1 MDTLTLYK
9 QYVEKAELPK
19 GLLDYLQDNSFEK
32 QAASTKYHGSY
43 EGGLLEHSVNVATA
57 LLDLTKRMDL
67 KWEKPRSPYLIG
79 LMHDLC
85 KIDSYIKTADG
96 FVWNR
101 NQLVKGHGDKSVY
114 LLKEYVSDLTDEE
127 WLCIQY
133 HMGAYMGKD
142 MWDKL
147 AQAQNVYPN
156 VFWTHVA
163 DMIATRFMEG

>member
-1 MDTLTLYK
+1 MDVITLYK

-19 GLLDYLQDNSFEK
+19 ELLDYLQDNKFEK

-43 EGGLLEHSVNVATA
+43 EGGLLEHSVNVTTA
-57 LLDLTKRMDL
+57 LLDLTERMEL
-67 KWEKPRSPYLIG
+67 HWEKPRSLYLVG

-101 NQLVKGHGDKSVY
+101 NQLRGHGDKSVY
-114 LLKEYVSDLTDEE
+114 LLKEFVTDLTDEE
-127 WLCIQY
+127 WLCILY
-133 HMGAYMGKD
+133 HMGAYMD
-142 MWDKL
+142 RAYWDKL
-147 AQAQNVYPN
+147 AQAQKTCPN

-163 DMIATRFMEG
+163 DMIATRFVED

>member
-1 MDTLTLYK
+1 MSVQDLFREYS
-9 QYVEKAELPK
+9 QKAEFNKDLI
-19 GLLDYLQDNSFEK
+19 DYLQANNFDK

-43 EGGLLEHSVNVATA
+43 EGGLLEHSVNVTTA
-57 LLDLTKRMDL
+57 LLDLTERMNL
-67 KWEKPRSPYLIG
+67 KWEKPRSPYLVG

-85 KIDSYIKTADG
+85 KIDSYIKTTDG

-101 NQLVKGHGDKSVY
+101 NQIKGHGDKSVY
-114 LLKEYVSDLTDEE
+114 LLKEFVTDLTDEE

-133 HMGAYMGKD
+133 HMGAYMERT

-147 AQAQNVYPN
+147 AQAQKAYPN

-163 DMIATRFMEG
+163 DMIATRFMEV